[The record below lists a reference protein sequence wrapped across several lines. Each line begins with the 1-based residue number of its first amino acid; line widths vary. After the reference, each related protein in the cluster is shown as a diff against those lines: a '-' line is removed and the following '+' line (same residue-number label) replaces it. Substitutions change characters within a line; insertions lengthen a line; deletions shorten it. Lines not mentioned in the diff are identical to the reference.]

1 MIEACKNRII
11 RLDSSVKIFVF
22 HQSIFLRWVGKWHF
36 VHDFLSIGR
45 AIVLWSI
52 WKCFAWILPKII
64 KETLLTPMD
73 TLLQLLQEKKHYIS
87 VMYSG
92 SLGDWY
98 TRLGGQTLEPK
109 KQFSFS
115 FFNGF
120 STKKIHWSSD
130 QRFRNASNYSE
141 MA

>member
-11 RLDSSVKIFVF
+11 WLDSSVKIFVF

-45 AIVLWSI
+45 AILLWSI
-52 WKCFAWILPKII
+52 WKCFEWILPKII
-64 KETLLTPMD
+64 KETSLTPMD
-73 TLLQLLQEKKHYIS
+73 TLLQLLQEKSTIFQWCIQVLWETGTPGWVAKPWS
-87 VMYSG
+87 
-92 SLGDWY
+92 
-98 TRLGGQTLEPK
+98 PK
-109 KQFSFS
+109 NNSIFLFSMVFQQ
-115 FFNGF
+115 
-120 STKKIHWSSD
+120 KIHWSSD